1 MYGSILANLK
11 CNVRQQKSKTFMNKR
26 TYHIINLCFVILV
39 LGILLYSLLFRGN
52 NHPIPALL
60 TRLTGLVPP
69 SKGLSASF
77 SEIVRGNF
85 ISATLLNPNGIRVF
99 SFFVIQLFLRILV
112 SIFIKNEWIKI
123 SRVAIIDIVL
133 TTALFAYCF
142 APLIAYTFKLFTHLF

>member
-1 MYGSILANLK
+1 MN
-11 CNVRQQKSKTFMNKR
+11 QKGHIKLTKR
-26 TYHIINLCFVILV
+26 IYHIINLCFIILV
-39 LGILLYSLLFRGN
+39 IGILLYSLLFRGN

-85 ISATLLNPNGIRVF
+85 ISATLLNPYGLRIF
-99 SFFVIQLFLRILV
+99 SFFIFQLFQRILI
-112 SIFIKNEWIKI
+112 SIVIKFNWLRV
-123 SRVAIIDIVL
+123 SRVGIIDVVL
-133 TTALFAYCF
+133 SMARFAYCF